1 MDCGPSYLQ
10 ILWFLHLLCLW
21 QYERNKPQYQDTL
34 PKLWNICT
42 ALTAQSAHK
51 QQKYKINLSVYNAW
65 DILIW
70 ISCHDWQ
77 GTYAWGT
84 KLEFSSM
91 AVNLGRK
98 VAQLPTKPWL
108 KRFMVSITLI
118 GLQNSFNVYIYITGS
133 TGSLLWWKWSNHK
146 KVFSFIISSSQKI
159 IELLS
164 STFQP

>member
-1 MDCGPSYLQ
+1 MLIICLVGTLLFTETLIS
-10 ILWFLHLLCLW
+10 HLLCLW
-21 QYERNKPQYQDTL
+21 QYERNKPQNQDTL
-34 PKLWNICT
+34 RKLWNICT

-108 KRFMVSITLI
+108 KRFMVSIILI
-118 GLQNSFNVYIYITGS
+118 GLQDSFNVYTGCPTNMLTS
-133 TGSLLWWKWSNHK
+133 SDPILKFSNPHVSK
-146 KVFSFIISSSQKI
+146 SKTDFEKFR
-159 IELLS
+159 
-164 STFQP
+164 